1 MTLRHYAATAA
12 CIFNLLT
19 LLTLP
24 ASAAEESRPLWL
36 RYPAVSPDGREI
48 AFTYGGQI
56 WRVPAEGGDA
66 LPLTSGEF
74 YSTRPVWSPD
84 GQSIAFAAKRHGNL
98 DVFIMPAAGGDIQR
112 LTHHSADD
120 LPYAFSPDGQV
131 I

>member
-36 RYPAVSPDGREI
+36 RYPAVSPDAREI
-48 AFTYGGQI
+48 AFTHGGQI

-66 LPLTSGEF
+66 CRRQAAS
-74 YSTRPVWSPD
+74 STAHDPCGLQTASRSP
-84 GQSIAFAAKRHGNL
+84 FAAKNGT
-98 DVFIMPAAGGDIQR
+98 A
-112 LTHHSADD
+112 T
-120 LPYAFSPDGQV
+120 
-131 I
+131 